1 MARKTDGE
9 KIDELERRS
18 ADHEGRLSGME
29 KQVDAAIES
38 VGKNAEK
45 TAELRVDH
53 ERDVTALK
61 KDDERTRDEIK
72 ELKQK
77 LELYAE
83 RFWRLLIGVTIAIIA
98 GAVLFFLKL
107 K

>member
-1 MARKTDGE
+1 MVRKTDGE
-9 KIDELERRS
+9 KVDDLERRAAGFES
-18 ADHEGRLSGME
+18 RLSGIE
-29 KQVDAAIES
+29 KQVEVVIEAE
-38 VGKNAEK
+38 GKSAEK
-45 TAELRVDH
+45 LSELRIDH

-77 LELYAE
+77 LDLYAA
-83 RFWRLLIGVTIAIIA
+83 RFWQLLIGVAIAVIA
-98 GAVLFFLKL
+98 GSVLFVLKL